1 MVTSTDAV
9 KDLVGS
15 LLMRDSASAHEK
27 IRLMCESIVKSN
39 TALIE
44 NAMFQYFM
52 GDTHDANN
60 I

>member
-9 KDLVGS
+9 KDLAGS
-15 LLMRDSASAHEK
+15 LLMRDTASAHEK

-44 NAMFQYFM
+44 STMFHHFL
-52 GDTHDANN
+52 GDTHDANL